1 MAMLVSDL
9 TPVPTPKVETR
20 FRRIC
25 TPIPVPE
32 SIESIKRLRAVEPQS
47 MAGMPP
53 IQWHQAEGFLVRDP
67 YGNQWIDLCSGI
79 VVANVG
85 HAHPRILEAIKRQ
98 VDSQLIFT
106 YAFPSDLRRQLLERL
121 VALAPPGLEKAIVF
135 SSGTEA

>member
-53 IQWHQAEGFLVRDP
+53 IQWHQAEGFLP
-67 YGNQWIDLCSGI
+67 F
-79 VVANVG
+79 A
-85 HAHPRILEAIKRQ
+85 RIARKI
-98 VDSQLIFT
+98 I
-106 YAFPSDLRRQLLERL
+106 A
-121 VALAPPGLEKAIVF
+121 A
-135 SSGTEA
+135 